1 MLLYINK
8 VQYAPSLHLAT
19 SAFGA
24 RRAYLD
30 TVPWRDL
37 PTVKLSSVKD
47 TLSIEDHGIK
57 HTVELKAT
65 LCGDESPLS
74 PSTDYAFLLHS
85 VGGEK
90 YLLGSRGDT
99 QPTVLTELN
108 APSSASEVSGM
119 TLTVSLVSG
128 NPLYLVTEI

>member
-47 TLSIEDHGIK
+47 TLSLEDHGIK

-74 PSTDYAFLLHS
+74 PSTDYAFLLHT
-85 VGGEK
+85 VGGAK

-119 TLTVSLVSG
+119 TLTVSLISG

>member
-1 MLLYINK
+1 MLLYITK
-8 VQYAPSLHLAT
+8 VQYAPSHHLAT
-19 SAFGA
+19 SAFSA

-47 TLSIEDHGIK
+47 TLSLEDHGVK

-85 VGGEK
+85 VSGAK
-90 YLLGSRGDT
+90 YLLRSSGDT

-108 APSSASEVSGM
+108 APTSAAEVSGM
-119 TLTVSLVSG
+119 TLTVTLISG
-128 NPLYLVTEI
+128 NPLYLVYNL

>member
-74 PSTDYAFLLHS
+74 PSTDYAFLLHA
-85 VGGEK
+85 VGGAK

-108 APSSASEVSGM
+108 APSSATEVSGM
-119 TLTVSLVSG
+119 TLTVSLISG

>member
-74 PSTDYAFLLHS
+74 PSTDYAFLLHAVS
-85 VGGEK
+85 GAK

-119 TLTVSLVSG
+119 TITVSLVSG
-128 NPLYLVTEI
+128 NPLYLVTEV

>member
-1 MLLYINK
+1 MLLYIYK

-47 TLSIEDHGIK
+47 TLSLEDHGIK
-57 HTVELKAT
+57 HAVELKAT

-74 PSTDYAFLLHS
+74 PSTAYAFLLHTVS
-85 VGGEK
+85 VAK

-119 TLTVSLVSG
+119 TLTVSLISG

>member
-1 MLLYINK
+1 MLLYITK
-8 VQYAPSLHLAT
+8 VQYAPSHHLVT
-19 SAFGA
+19 SAFSA

-47 TLSIEDHGIK
+47 TLSLEDHGIK

-74 PSTDYAFLLHS
+74 PYTDYAFLLHS
-85 VGGEK
+85 VSGEK
-90 YLLGSRGDT
+90 YLLGSNGDT

-108 APSSASEVSGM
+108 APSSAAEVSGM

-128 NPLYLVTEI
+128 NPLYLVSNI

>member
-1 MLLYINK
+1 MLLYITK

-30 TVPWRDL
+30 TVPWRDM

-74 PSTDYAFLLHS
+74 PSTDYAFLLHAVS
-85 VGGEK
+85 GAK

-119 TLTVSLVSG
+119 TLTVSLISG

>member
-47 TLSIEDHGIK
+47 TLSLEDHGIK
-57 HTVELKAT
+57 HTLELKAT

-85 VGGEK
+85 VGGAK

-119 TLTVSLVSG
+119 TLTVSLISG

>member
-1 MLLYINK
+1 M
-8 VQYAPSLHLAT
+8 
-19 SAFGA
+19 
-24 RRAYLD
+24 
-30 TVPWRDL
+30 
-37 PTVKLSSVKD
+37 
-47 TLSIEDHGIK
+47 K

-85 VGGEK
+85 VSGAK

-108 APSSASEVSGM
+108 APTSAAEVSGM
-119 TLTVSLVSG
+119 TLTVSLISG
-128 NPLYLVTEI
+128 NPLYLVSNI

>member
-85 VGGEK
+85 VSGAK

-119 TLTVSLVSG
+119 TLTVSLISG

>member
-1 MLLYINK
+1 MLLYINRI
-8 VQYAPSLHLAT
+8 QYAPSLHLAT

-47 TLSIEDHGIK
+47 TLSLEDHGIK

-85 VGGEK
+85 VSGQK
-90 YLLGSRGDT
+90 YLLGSHGDT

-108 APSSASEVSGM
+108 APSSAAEVSGM

-128 NPLYLVTEI
+128 NPLYLVSNI